1 MTDSVHGKTELSL
14 RRKKSNVPASQ
25 SPTISSDIKFAH
37 QLNAGETTIPLDALV
52 QPVQMPA
59 FVNPS
64 AEKIAQANVKANAS
78 NLILVSSIKGTLMC
92 DLSYKV
98 ISNTQIN
105 LEFAAEA
112 NEIITGQF
120 RSTRG
125 SDDLLEGRLW
135 SVSGTL
141 SAGNTDFALGQSF
154 NTNAN
159 PNYQIGEVVVFID
172 GVQQFRNVDNAAAAP
187 AADGNYE
194 EVDAG
199 GVFNLIRFNQAFLSD
214 VAVVVMPA
222 NYIVTTSD
230 LALQPQLD
238 ALAGQIDQMIP
249 TLAAVAGV
257 PETEFQ
263 GQPNNVDLKSF
274 GDKVQQNR
282 NDIDSNDVDIANLQ
296 ANKQDAFSP
305 VVVRAFASA
314 FNFSVGSWGSNT
326 IWSNERQDTHNALSG
341 KTFTVPAGKSGWY
354 RIHAR
359 ITINDSSVGFLG
371 YIEAQAVTNGFLN
384 GAENST
390 ALTGWGTGDA
400 YPYVDLDTIRYLNAG
415 DEIEI
420 WTFQNSGPSRSTL
433 GDNRTHL
440 EIFQLTQD

>member
-125 SDDLLEGRLW
+125 TDDLLEGRLW

-274 GDKVQQNR
+274 GDKVQQNTT
-282 NDIDSNDVDIANLQ
+282 DIAQNT
-296 ANKQDAFSP
+296 ADIATKQDAFQNDFQRKILTSSITGN
-305 VVVRAFASA
+305 VADVADLR
-314 FNFSVGSWGSNT
+314 FNNLEVG
-326 IWSNERQDTHNALSG
+326 
-341 KTFTVPAGKSGWY
+341 KKY
-354 RIHAR
+354 R
-359 ITINDSSVGFLG
+359 
-371 YIEAQAVTNGFLN
+371 
-384 GAENST
+384 
-390 ALTGWGTGDA
+390 LTGQVNAVPGGVGDA
-400 YPYVDLDTIRYLNAG
+400 GLKFETSGGTVIGVSGSFNNGGSTVGNGYFGVNIVFEAIDTVLISRAIVQSGGVRIGGYNNADG
-415 DEIEI
+415 TFLILEELPNHVETSK
-420 WTFQNSGPSRSTL
+420 WT
-433 GDNRTHL
+433 
-440 EIFQLTQD
+440 